1 MAGSA
6 ATRPTP
12 GRGRGRPP
20 RSVEAVERRRQ
31 DIIEAAYEIF
41 SEQGY
46 HATGIADIAA
56 RLDIGHGTFY
66 RYFENKRDILDHVFD
81 YGVTR
86 LLKLVVTE
94 RLPEAQSREEL
105 REQLTTLGNRIFTE
119 IVDKD
124 PRLPR
129 MILLEVTAIDAE
141 LLQRVLGLIETVN
154 ALLEPFIENGIRRG
168 FLNPRLDSASTAR
181 ALTGCIIGGLFATVR
196 APMAVAERGRYI
208 DTVVSLI
215 CDNAPAGTPTK
226 VGARTRTKAQ
236 RATPK
241 KSASS

>member
-1 MAGSA
+1 MA
-6 ATRPTP
+6 RPASRSTP
-12 GRGRGRPP
+12 RRGRGRPP
-20 RSVEAVERRRQ
+20 STVEAVERRRQ
-31 DIIEAAYEIF
+31 DIIEAAYDIF

-86 LLKLVVTE
+86 MLKLVVTE
-94 RLPEAQSREEL
+94 RLPEAHTRQQL
-105 REQLTTLGNRIFTE
+105 REQLTALGNRIFTE

-129 MILLEVTAIDAE
+129 MMLLEVTAIDVE
-141 LLQRVLGLIETVN
+141 LMQRVLGLIDSVN
-154 ALLEPFIENGIRRG
+154 ALLAPFIENGVRRG
-168 FLNPRLDSASTAR
+168 FLNPAMDSESAAR
-181 ALTGCIIGGLFATVR
+181 ALIGCIIGGLFATVR
-196 APMAVAERGRYI
+196 APMGVAERGRYI

-215 CDNAPAGTPTK
+215 CDNEPPKKTSHRAPQPK
-226 VGARTRTKAQ
+226 PQ
-236 RATPK
+236 RARPK

>member
-1 MAGSA
+1 MARP
-6 ATRPTP
+6 AT
-12 GRGRGRPP
+12 GARGRGRPP
-20 RSVEAVERRRQ
+20 SSVEAVERRRRE
-31 DIIEAAYEIF
+31 IIAAAYEIF
-41 SEQGY
+41 SEKGY

-66 RYFENKRDILDHVFD
+66 RYFANKRDILDHVFD

-86 LLKLVVTE
+86 LLKLVVTDD
-94 RLPEAQSREEL
+94 LPEATTREEL

-141 LLQRVLGLIETVN
+141 LLQRVLGMIDTLN
-154 ALLEPFIENGIRRG
+154 ALLVPFIDNGVRRG
-168 FLNPRLDSASTAR
+168 FLNPQMDSQSAAR

-196 APMAVAERGRYI
+196 APLGVAERNRYI

-215 CDNAPAGTPTK
+215 CDNEPPAKRPASNPRTSRAP
-226 VGARTRTKAQ
+226 RTAQ
-236 RATPK
+236 RSPAK
-241 KSASS
+241 KSASR

>member
-1 MAGSA
+1 MA
-6 ATRPTP
+6 RPASRADQP
-12 GRGRGRPP
+12 RGRGRPP
-20 RSVEAVERRRQ
+20 SSAEAVERRRQ

-41 SEQGY
+41 AEQGY

-86 LLKLVVTE
+86 LLKLVVTD
-94 RLPEAQSREEL
+94 RLPDARTREEL

-141 LLQRVLGLIETVN
+141 LLQRVLGLIDTVN
-154 ALLEPFIENGIRRG
+154 ALLQPFIDNGIRRG
-168 FLNPRLDSASTAR
+168 FLNPNMDPEATAR

-196 APMAVAERGRYI
+196 APMGVAERGRYI

-215 CDNAPAGTPTK
+215 CDNQPVK
-226 VGARTRTKAQ
+226 ARTTSKRPAAPQPRT
-236 RATPK
+236 RPK